1 MSTLPSDR
9 MPVFQGLRQERA
21 VRDGAH
27 ISLNEILECARAH
40 LEHVTDTPE
49 FREGAATSATPSGV
63 MYIGDGVMWQ
73 PIPLNAALSGAVFHV
88 LTSLAAWSGF
98 SMQLF
103 VLAPFARIDV
113 LFASGQFWSANRD
126 GDVVTETGPLKVT
139 GFPYLGRGGVQ

>member
-1 MSTLPSDR
+1 
-9 MPVFQGLRQERA
+9 
-21 VRDGAH
+21 
-27 ISLNEILECARAH
+27 
-40 LEHVTDTPE
+40 
-49 FREGAATSATPSGV
+49 

-73 PIPLNAALSGAVFHV
+73 PIPLNTALSGAVFHV

-126 GDVVTETGPLKVT
+126 GDVFTETGPLKVT